1 MNKLEYDK
9 TTIQEKDSKD
19 SSKDA
24 YQCRDTHIRTQRNSI
39 KTQTES
45 HNIYTKTCK
54 AGETK
59 QNRTSWCNIMR
70 KKNGQRWH

>member
-1 MNKLEYDK
+1 MTKQPYK
-9 TTIQEKDSKD
+9 KKIQRIAQKMHISAE
-19 SSKDA
+19 
-24 YQCRDTHIRTQRNSI
+24 THIRTQRNSI

-54 AGETK
+54 AEETK